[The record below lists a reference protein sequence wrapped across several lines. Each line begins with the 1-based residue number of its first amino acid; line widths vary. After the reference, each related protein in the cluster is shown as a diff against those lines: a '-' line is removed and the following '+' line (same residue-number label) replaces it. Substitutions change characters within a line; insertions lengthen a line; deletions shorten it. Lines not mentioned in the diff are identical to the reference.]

1 MKKLLLL
8 VAVIGILT
16 VTQSAHAGVQ
26 LLADLYNSVS
36 NQLFIVN
43 NTVPV
48 DAKLAKSLNGAL
60 SAIQKSGGGP
70 DVTSAIKGLA
80 SVVKIVNRTT
90 VSNAV
95 SGSVHST
102 LVSIANQYVGTA
114 NNLSNQV
121 ANLFPSTARTATLAG
136 VSNLIASVNGINTN
150 PDINAALK
158 ALTGLAKQVTAIQ
171 KNVTAAQK
179 APSPTASV
187 TATISISG
195 SSTFNYQAL
204 QSVLQHTSGGN
215 FLLNSAETAGSG
227 TGTMLHSLAFGIY
240 GLVPGPNNVSGS
252 DGEYSRVGLSGSGA
266 FSITTSSLQLNWDDA
281 HKLVSGTFTFGLQ
294 EQGGGSR
301 TGSVSGSFT
310 LYYQ

>member
-1 MKKLLLL
+1 MKKLFLVVAFIGALL
-8 VAVIGILT
+8 I
-16 VTQSAHAGVQ
+16 TQSAHAGVQ
-26 LLADLYNSVS
+26 LLSDLYNSVS

-70 DVTSAIKGLA
+70 DAASAIKGLA
-80 SVVKIVNRTT
+80 SVVKIVNRTS

-95 SGSVHST
+95 AGSVHST
-102 LVSIANQYVGTA
+102 LVSIANQYLGTA
-114 NNLSNQV
+114 NTLSNQV
-121 ANLFPSTARTATLAG
+121 ANLFPSTARTATLTG

-179 APSPTASV
+179 APSPSSSV
-187 TATISISG
+187 TATIVISG
-195 SSTFNYQAL
+195 SPNFNFNASQATL
-204 QSVLQHTSGGN
+204 VNTAGGN
-215 FLLNSAETAGSG
+215 FALNCAETAGSG

-240 GLVPGPNNVSGS
+240 GLVSGPNNVSGS
-252 DGEYSRVGLSGSGA
+252 DGEYSRAGLSGSGA
-266 FSITTSSLQLNWDDA
+266 FAVTTSSLQLNWDDA

-294 EQGGGSR
+294 EESGSR
-301 TGSVSGSFT
+301 TGSISGSFT
-310 LYYQ
+310 LHYQ